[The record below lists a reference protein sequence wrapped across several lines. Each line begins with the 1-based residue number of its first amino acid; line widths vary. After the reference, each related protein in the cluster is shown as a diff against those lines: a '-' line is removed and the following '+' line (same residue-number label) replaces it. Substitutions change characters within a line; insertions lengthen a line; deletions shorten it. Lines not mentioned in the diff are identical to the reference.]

1 MSRKFGAGKIFLTNG
16 TRKAEYKQ
24 ENEVE
29 LFSPGI
35 KPRSPTLQV
44 DSLPVEPQRKSNK
57 RVAHTRKNIMNTK
70 LLFNFAF
77 TFCNIAT

>member
-1 MSRKFGAGKIFLTNG
+1 MSRQFGAGKIFLTNG

-29 LFSPGI
+29 LFFPGI

-44 DSLPVEPQRKSNK
+44 DSLPVEPPGKPFF
-57 RVAHTRKNIMNTK
+57 HTSYTK
-70 LLFNFAF
+70 LTQNGLYS
-77 TFCNIAT
+77 